1 MKGIIIIVSI
11 IRMMMSVVGSQMIMI
26 MIMMTMTMTMTND
39 YAFTDTIK
47 LNSIQIRH
55 DRWYYGWL
63 LT

>member
-26 MIMMTMTMTMTND
+26 MMTMTND

>member
-11 IRMMMSVVGSQMIMI
+11 IRMMMSVVVA
-26 MIMMTMTMTMTND
+26 ND
-39 YAFTDTIK
+39 NDNDNDDERLCLFTDSIK

>member
-26 MIMMTMTMTMTND
+26 MMTMTMTMTND
-39 YAFTDTIK
+39 YAFTDSIK

>member
-11 IRMMMSVVGSQMIMI
+11 IRMMMSVVGSQMIVIMMTI
-26 MIMMTMTMTMTND
+26 MIMMTND
-39 YAFTDTIK
+39 YAFTDSIK

-55 DRWYYGWL
+55 DRWYYEWL

>member
-26 MIMMTMTMTMTND
+26 MMTMTMTND

>member
-26 MIMMTMTMTMTND
+26 MIMMTMTND